1 MELKFKNIKEEA
13 PLRGAFLFAACLFGL
28 LLFWTCTEDDK
39 KEVVKN
45 VEVKKPEDVNKATL
59 KAYEGIL
66 KKGGTDT
73 VLVYDNDTL
82 LAYPFFD
89 NIKNEKQ
96 ILFFEKGKLTPLG
109 DSLLYF
115 VRNARYYG
123 LYPQDYHVRK
133 LDTIIPKIFDK
144 TSGSYFSGYIA
155 QAEVLLT
162 DAYLKFGAHLNK
174 GRFNP
179 DTALIEWKPTKLDT
193 NWLGILKFG
202 IKNNSLRKS
211 FDSLEPRHEGYAWLK
226 YAFHNYMKDN
236 EALNWDSI
244 SFFNIKDTTTFLEG
258 LRERLRTTGDYID
271 SLPLN
276 DSLKLSKALKKFQ
289 KRMNLD
295 PDGKM
300 GKYTKQALQLSK
312 EQTIRQMEM
321 ALERWRWEPKKYPE
335 KYAVVNI
342 PSANIRVF
350 EWWKKKKIDTLV
362 LLSNVVVGKP
372 ETPTPLLQSKINYI
386 TVYPYWNVPFTI
398 AWKEIL
404 PMVQRDTSYL
414 RRKNFEVIGG
424 NGEVVTNIGKLPWK
438 RYNKEYL
445 PIRFRQRI
453 GDDNSLG
460 VCKFN
465 FNNKYG
471 VYLHDTNSK
480 RYFKTFYR
488 YQSHGCIRLDKYYQ
502 MARFVIRD
510 DTLKLPYD
518 TLDEWLKRPIQQ
530 KITPRK
536 PLPIYVRYYTAQT
549 DSNKNLR
556 FFIDVYRRDEYM
568 IKKLYRKD

>member
-1 MELKFKNIKEEA
+1 MEMKKMNINKRA
-13 PLRGAFLFAACLFGL
+13 PQRGAFLFFCFL
-28 LLFWTCTEDDK
+28 LVSITFWNCTTDDK

-45 VEVKKPEDVNKATL
+45 IVVKKPEDVNKTSL
-59 KAYEGIL
+59 KSYHEIL
-66 KKGGTDT
+66 KKNI
-73 VLVYDNDTL
+73 NDTL
-82 LAYPFFD
+82 LIYDGDTLLAFPFFERLKRGKD
-89 NIKNEKQ
+89 I
-96 ILFFEKGKLTPLG
+96 IFFEKGKLTPLG
-109 DSLLYF
+109 DSVVYF

-123 LYPQDYHVRK
+123 LYPQDYHARK
-133 LDTIIPKIFDK
+133 LDTILPKTFDK
-144 TSGSYFSGYIA
+144 ATASYYSGYIA

-162 DAYLKFGAHLNK
+162 DAYIKFGAHVNK
-174 GRFNP
+174 GRFDP
-179 DTALIEWKPTKLDT
+179 DTALIEWKPSKLDT
-193 NWLGILKFG
+193 NWMSILKLGID
-202 IKNNSLRKS
+202 KNCVRRV
-211 FDSLEPRHEGYAWLK
+211 FDSLEPRHEGFQFLK
-226 YAFHNYMKDN
+226 YAFLNYIREN
-236 EALNWDSI
+236 ETRNWDSV
-244 SFFNIKDTTTFLEG
+244 SFFNVKDTTIFLKQ
-258 LRERLRTTGDYID
+258 LKDRLTATGDFND
-271 SLPLN
+271 SLKVN
-276 DSLKLSKALKKFQ
+276 DSLKLAKALKKFQ

-300 GKYTKQALQLSK
+300 GKYTRQALQLSK

-350 EWWKKKKIDTLV
+350 EWWKKKKQDTLV

-372 ETPTPLLQSKINYI
+372 ETPTPLLQSKINYVI
-386 TVYPYWNVPFTI
+386 IYPYWNVPFKI
-398 AWKEIL
+398 AWEEIL
-404 PMVQRDTSYL
+404 PAVKRDTNYL

-424 NGEVVTNIGKLPWK
+424 NGEVITNIGKLPWK
-438 RYNKEYL
+438 KYNKEYL

-510 DTLKLPYD
+510 DTLKIPYD

-530 KITPRK
+530 KITPKK
-536 PLPIYVRYYTAQT
+536 PIPIYVRYYTAQT
-549 DSNKNLR
+549 DSDKNLR

-568 IKKLYRKD
+568 IKKVYRKN

>member
-1 MELKFKNIKEEA
+1 MEMKKININKRA
-13 PLRGAFLFAACLFGL
+13 PQRGAFLFICICISI
-28 LLFWTCTEDDK
+28 LFWNCKDGDEKDNTI
-39 KEVVKN
+39 KN
-45 VEVKKPEDVNKATL
+45 FAVKKPEDVTKTTL
-59 KAYEGIL
+59 SSYKEIL
-66 KKGGTDT
+66 KKKT
-73 VLVYDNDTL
+73 NDTL
-82 LAYPFFD
+82 LVYDGDTLLAFPFFERLKRGKD
-89 NIKNEKQ
+89 

-109 DSLLYF
+109 DSMVYF

-123 LYPQDYHVRK
+123 LYPQDYHARK
-133 LDTIIPKIFDK
+133 LDTILPKIFDK
-144 TSGSYFSGYIA
+144 VTESYFSGYIA

-179 DTALIEWKPTKLDT
+179 DTALLEWKPTKLDT
-193 NWLGILKFG
+193 NWLSILNFG
-202 IKNNSLRKS
+202 IDNKCVRRV
-211 FDSLEPRHEGYAWLK
+211 FDSLEPRHEGYQFLK
-226 YAFHNYMKDN
+226 YAFLNYIREN
-236 EALNWDSI
+236 ETRNWDSV
-244 SFFNIKDTTTFLEG
+244 SFFNIKDTTIFLQH
-258 LRERLRTTGDYID
+258 LKERLTATGDYVD
-271 SLPLN
+271 SLPVN
-276 DSLKLSKALKKFQ
+276 DSLKLAKALKKFQ

-300 GKYTKQALQLSK
+300 GKYTRQALQLSK
-312 EQTIRQMEM
+312 EHTIRQMEM

-335 KYAVVNI
+335 KYAMVNI

-350 EWWKKKKIDTLV
+350 EWWKKKKQDTLV

-372 ETPTPLLQSKINYI
+372 ETQTPLLQSKINYI
-386 TVYPYWNVPFTI
+386 TIYPYWNVPFTI

-404 PMVQRDTSYL
+404 PMVQRDTGYL
-414 RRKNFEVIGG
+414 RRKNFEVIGA
-424 NGEVVTNIGKLPWK
+424 NGEVVTNIGKLNWK

-502 MARFVIRD
+502 MARFLIRE
-510 DTLKLPYD
+510 DTLTIPYD
-518 TLDEWLKRPIQQ
+518 TLDEWLKRPVQQ
-530 KITPRK
+530 KITPKK
-536 PLPIYVRYYTAQT
+536 PVPIYVRYYTAQT

-556 FFIDVYRRDEYM
+556 FFIDVYRKDEYM
-568 IKKLYRKD
+568 IKKLYRRN